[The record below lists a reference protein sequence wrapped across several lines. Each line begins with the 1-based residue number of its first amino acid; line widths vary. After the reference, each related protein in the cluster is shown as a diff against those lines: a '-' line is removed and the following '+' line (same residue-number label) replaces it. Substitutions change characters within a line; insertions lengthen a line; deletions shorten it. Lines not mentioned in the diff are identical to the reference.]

1 MATINA
7 SSSADIIVP
16 SVDGSTYRGLGGDDT
31 YIVSN
36 AASGSITIVDTSGAN
51 KIQLV
56 DGLSIASSK
65 FAADSVQLT
74 LSNGAVI
81 TVNGADKFTFDVGG
95 NASAGVSGTAKTYA
109 ELASDMGV
117 ATLPTGTTISDG
129 GAGTVSGAAISSG
142 AISYSLSAGG
152 TSVAE
157 GGSITYTITA
167 SSAPTSD
174 VTFTYNVVGDDNG
187 ATVDKAT
194 SADLVALSG
203 TVTLSAGS
211 TSTTFDVTANTD
223 EASEGLEGIKVTV
236 FDASLDS
243 IGSTTALISNT
254 ASTAAQTKNATTGV
268 DTIQGG
274 EGDDIIGGTISAA
287 NATG

>member
-81 TVNGADKFTFDVGG
+81 TVILVIPDKLREGF
-95 NASAGVSGTAKTYA
+95 
-109 ELASDMGV
+109 LRRR
-117 ATLPTGTTISDG
+117 
-129 GAGTVSGAAISSG
+129 
-142 AISYSLSAGG
+142 SLSK
-152 TSVAE
+152 S
-157 GGSITYTITA
+157 
-167 SSAPTSD
+167 
-174 VTFTYNVVGDDNG
+174 
-187 ATVDKAT
+187 
-194 SADLVALSG
+194 
-203 TVTLSAGS
+203 
-211 TSTTFDVTANTD
+211 
-223 EASEGLEGIKVTV
+223 
-236 FDASLDS
+236 
-243 IGSTTALISNT
+243 
-254 ASTAAQTKNATTGV
+254 
-268 DTIQGG
+268 
-274 EGDDIIGGTISAA
+274 
-287 NATG
+287 